1 MDMRRVEIIVG
12 AFVVAGIAALVTLA
26 LKVSSLNSLPGESTY
41 TIKAKFEDIGGLKVR
56 SPVKIGGVVVGRVA
70 QIDLE
75 PDTMT
80 PRIQMSINKQYNQL
94 PVDTSAKIDTAG
106 LLGEQFVQL
115 SVGGEDDI
123 LKDGDSLT
131 MTQPSVSF
139 LGVLSKYMFSEG
151 SKSSTPASSS
161 AGDQ

>member
-1 MDMRRVEIIVG
+1 MDMRRIEMIVG
-12 AFVVAGIAALVTLA
+12 AFVVAGIAALITLA

-41 TIKAKFEDIGGLKVR
+41 TIMAKFEDIGGLKVR

-70 QIDLE
+70 AIDLE
-75 PDTMT
+75 PQTMT
-80 PRIQMSINKQYNQL
+80 PVIQLSINKKYNQL

-115 SVGGEDDI
+115 SIGGEDDV
-123 LKDGDSLT
+123 LGEGDQLA
-131 MTQPSVSF
+131 MTQPAVSF

-151 SKSSTPASSS
+151 SKGGAEKN
-161 AGDQ
+161 AGAENE